1 MSLQE
6 SSFSRP
12 RKLAAPRPGDT
23 APSQAPMSSSA
34 ISAPLRA
41 PRMQGMVR
49 SLGPARRPRGAQ
61 GTGRPPRA
69 LNRGSPA
76 PPPAELSGCS
86 PALAPSCGSL
96 VPRGPSERRARGSQ
110 FSPSEKTP
118 RNLRLPSADAQGG
131 PTWRLYPPSPRG
143 GSELDLERALFG
155 LLEDQREAEKP
166 WGQDPS
172 KDRVTEIL
180 DRARVLGRGARP
192 PRTKDGRN
200 SGSTDAAPNELGASG
215 ANKLS
220 CSGGGGWG
228 AGLEACPPSLCAPPP
243 ASIPPPPSLRPPVSS
258 PPPRA
263 SVHLDSSLSSPLLLL
278 PLAFLPHFPPVV
290 SPVSSFVFSP
300 PSPPGASLLLRA
312 AGEEVGAL
320 RPGPARRGGRCFS
333 YFSRVIWRD
342 CTCARA

>member
-1 MSLQE
+1 MSWGWRPREAWGLSLQE

-49 SLGPARRPRGAQ
+49 SLGPARRPRGARR
-61 GTGRPPRA
+61 TGRPPRA

-86 PALAPSCGSL
+86 PAPAPSCGSP
-96 VPRGPSERRARGSQ
+96 VPRGPSERRARDSQ
-110 FSPSEKTP
+110 VSPSEKTP

-131 PTWRLYPPSPRG
+131 PTWRLYPHSPRR

-155 LLEDQREAEKP
+155 LLEDQRAAEKP

-172 KDRVTEIL
+172 KDRVMEIL

-243 ASIPPPPSLRPPVSS
+243 ASIPPPPSLRPPLF
-258 PPPRA
+258 PPLPRA
-263 SVHLDSSLSSPLLLL
+263 PL
-278 PLAFLPHFPPVV
+278 F
-290 SPVSSFVFSP
+290 
-300 PSPPGASLLLRA
+300 
-312 AGEEVGAL
+312 
-320 RPGPARRGGRCFS
+320 
-333 YFSRVIWRD
+333 
-342 CTCARA
+342 T